1 MRDKKRSSNDR
12 DFDFTPQPSLDRSQ
26 GRKTKFWEERT
37 VKNQCLISISSR
49 MRKRADSH
57 PVMQR
62 ERLQSLARSACWPSP
77 SRVGIYRTSARA
89 GWLAGQPKI
98 SHGFYLCMQTP
109 VIKKKCVQFFFFLKD
124 STLKHI
130 VQTAVIVTWSWC
142 WRRIFIHPVTP
153 WLFLQREKLCR
164 DVKYHINVEVVNTLP
179 QTSAFQP
186 NQGHVRNLHIV
197 QGGFFF
203 PFSGHAWSSSSP
215 NSDFCVHP
223 DLYPITGSRRPSA
236 TFSSL
241 DEKRRRVSRVCYRTR
256 FRIGSFRAYTC
267 VRKRCVDSVL
277 QLLLLYQAGWTPQ
290 LDKFLKFYQV

>member
-1 MRDKKRSSNDR
+1 MRAIFFFFWKI
-12 DFDFTPQPSLDRSQ
+12 
-26 GRKTKFWEERT
+26 GRKTPPWNTSF
-37 VKNQCLISISSR
+37 
-49 MRKRADSH
+49 
-57 PVMQR
+57 
-62 ERLQSLARSACWPSP
+62 RLQSLWHGHD
-77 SRVGIYRTSARA
+77 VGAEFSFDPWHR
-89 GWLAGQPKI
+89 
-98 SHGFYLCMQTP
+98 
-109 VIKKKCVQFFFFLKD
+109 D
-124 STLKHI
+124 
-130 VQTAVIVTWSWC
+130 
-142 WRRIFIHPVTP
+142 

-164 DVKYHINVEVVNTLP
+164 DVKYHINVEVVNMLP
-179 QTSAFQP
+179 QTSVFQNAFQP

-203 PFSGHAWSSSSP
+203 PFSDHAWSSSSP

-290 LDKFLKFYQV
+290 LDKFFKFYQV